1 MAFYI
6 VAVGS
11 NIDAET
17 HIQQA
22 FEKIKEID
30 SQVSIATLLRTKAVG
45 FTEQA
50 DFINTAFSFH
60 CALNS
65 ANLKSHLMD
74 IEAQLGRIRT
84 SNKNGPRSIDLDIVK
99 IDKVIV
105 DDDYHQYDFVK
116 KSVDELVARHAIESN
131 KLLY

>member
-1 MAFYI
+1 MPFYI

-60 CALNS
+60 CALN
-65 ANLKSHLMD
+65 ATNLKSHLKD

-116 KSVDELVARHAIESN
+116 KSVDELVVRHAIETK
-131 KLLY
+131 KLL

>member
-1 MAFYI
+1 MPFYI

-11 NIDAET
+11 NIDAEK

-22 FEKIKEID
+22 FEEIKGID

-60 CALNS
+60 CELNA
-65 ANLKSHLMD
+65 ANLKSLLKD

-116 KSVDELVARHAIESN
+116 KSVDELVLKQIIKS
-131 KLLY
+131 K